1 MIGDEKVTEEKETA
15 RTTLL
20 ELVKNCREENF
31 LQHMTTSFSRRCCY
45 PLASM
50 SPSSSLCSQSTTTD
64 FCLVQPLFTLAIIS
78 QPIGASILQP
88 QQSFFDHWCNHSPLL
103 VVIFPTSFVVDIHC
117 HGLLQELTFQ
127 TQKILRFPILV

>member
-31 LQHMTTSFSRRCCY
+31 LQHMTTSFSRQCCY

-64 FCLVQPLFTLAIIS
+64 FCLV
-78 QPIGASILQP
+78 
-88 QQSFFDHWCNHSPLL
+88 
-103 VVIFPTSFVVDIHC
+103 
-117 HGLLQELTFQ
+117 
-127 TQKILRFPILV
+127 